1 MISAPSFFLFLFLTA
16 HSCLHPPGH
25 FDVDVNLKGTF
36 TNGNVSHIRV
46 LPGNL
51 GGGEC
56 HSRGNALIFFSRQSK
71 GRDGRPP
78 CSCAAEERSQENHPR
93 ETTDSEERGKQ
104 RESRRAGEQ
113 ERRAAGSSP
122 LRQGMA
128 KSPPRT
134 DRQTGFL
141 PSPDVLGIKLELGKR
156 CPGSSMWPIKV
167 PIEPPKVCI
176 CFFSEHRSHLV
187 ASMFH
192 LPNYLACCD
201 EGNTK
206 VTVISL
212 LS

>member
-128 KSPPRT
+128 KSPQGRT
-134 DRQTGFL
+134 DRRASCHHQTCWESNWNSGKGAQVL
-141 PSPDVLGIKLELGKR
+141 QCGQSRSPL
-156 CPGSSMWPIKV
+156 S
-167 PIEPPKVCI
+167 PPKSAFVSSLNTGLTLSPL
-176 CFFSEHRSHLV
+176 CF
-187 ASMFH
+187 
-192 LPNYLACCD
+192 
-201 EGNTK
+201 
-206 VTVISL
+206 ISPIIL
-212 LS
+212 HAVMKEIPK